1 VTKSNGRKIPFRV
14 TPRWSDNGTLES
26 MSFHFPC
33 KATEDR
39 QDHMPMTSYLK
50 EVLGEAPTFDMLQAE
65 ITALK
70 AQLATQ

>member
-1 VTKSNGRKIPFRV
+1 
-14 TPRWSDNGTLES
+14 
-26 MSFHFPC
+26 
-33 KATEDR
+33 
-39 QDHMPMTSYLK
+39 MTSYLK